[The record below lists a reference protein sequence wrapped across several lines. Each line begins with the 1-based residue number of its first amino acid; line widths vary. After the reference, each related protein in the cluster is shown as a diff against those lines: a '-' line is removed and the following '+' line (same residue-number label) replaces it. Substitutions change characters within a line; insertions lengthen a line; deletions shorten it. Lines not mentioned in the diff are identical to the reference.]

1 MRDRLQDFGGSG
13 ERIVFAHAN
22 GYPPGSYQQFI
33 NHLTPHFHVL
43 GFHQRPLWS
52 AEHPPVRLNWRR
64 LADDMIETLGATQAG
79 PVWMMGHSMG
89 ATLSTFAAVKKPEL
103 FKGLLLIDPV
113 YMSTR
118 RVARAQLTPARRQ
131 EKWPMIHKTLNRPDR
146 FSDHNAAF
154 DFYRGKRVFSK
165 FSDQVLL
172 DYVHAGTRPTGEGD
186 LQLAYAREWEAAAY
200 RSTPWVWPRVAKL
213 KLPVLGLRGES
224 SDTLNQASFR
234 RWQRLQPQAE
244 LHTCPGGH
252 LLPMEHPEGTAR
264 YVIDYL
270 LKQTG

>member
-1 MRDRLQDFGGSG
+1 MWDRLQDFGGSG

-33 NHLTPHFHVL
+33 KQLTPQFQVF

-52 AEHPPVRLNWRR
+52 AELPPKRLNWRR
-64 LADDMIETLGATQAG
+64 LADDLIETLAATQTG

-89 ATLSTFAAVKKPEL
+89 ATLSTFAAAKQPGL
-103 FKGLLLIDPV
+103 FKGLILIDPV

-118 RVARAQLTPARRQ
+118 RVVRVQLTPLRRQ
-131 EKWPMIHKTLNRPDR
+131 AKWPMIYKTLNRPNR
-146 FSDHNAAF
+146 FTDHAEAF
-154 DFYRGKRVFSK
+154 EFYRGKRVFSG

-172 DYVHAGTRPTGEGD
+172 DYVHAGTRATPEGD

-200 RSTPWVWPRVAKL
+200 RSTPWVWPRVARL
-213 KLPVLGLRGES
+213 KLPVLGLRGET
-224 SDTLNQASFR
+224 SDTLDQASFR

-244 LHTCPGGH
+244 LHTCRGGH
-252 LLPMEHPEGTAR
+252 LLPMEYPEATAR

-270 LKQTG
+270 QQQSG